1 MKLAPARRRILTV
14 LFTDL
19 SDSSRLAEW
28 LEAEEFWTLIEV
40 FRAVAHEVVPRHGG
54 LVARMQGD
62 GLLALFGHP
71 DAREDDGRRAA
82 EAALDM
88 RDELQ
93 RRAAATGLAPDLLRV
108 HSGIHA
114 GLVLT
119 QEGDIERGRVDVV
132 GEVVNTAARLCGLA
146 GAGELLA
153 SEESLGPHAQH
164 FEATARRR
172 TALRGRS
179 EPLDVLR
186 IGGRRQAMRR
196 IDASARRGVVPF
208 VGRTEALQWLA
219 GQVAPAGGGVRI
231 ACVVGEAGVGK
242 TRLLDEFVAGLETRL
257 HAVLRGGCENYLGA
271 ELLLPFMQCL
281 RPHADR
287 LTAAPG
293 PDPADDKAA
302 RRHDD
307 LCQLLAVGA
316 HVLTPGRRAQ
326 ALVHGL
332 RLLAGG
338 RTTTLVLDD
347 WQWSDDA
354 SRQALQAVVAGLAP
368 LRLVVAERAGPTDA
382 DPTLA
387 AAARLALQPL
397 DAQASA
403 RAVAAWLPQVD
414 PFTEQEVVRA
424 SGGSPLFIEELCH
437 AVASG
442 QVARGAPT
450 LQGSAWLFSLVAS
463 RLARMPGDLMALL
476 QVASVAGMVLP
487 GGLLDGV
494 AGPGSDRRLRDADLG
509 HGMLQ
514 PGDEP
519 GELRFRHGLTR
530 DAVYGTVDLQRR
542 RELHLRVAQWIEATS
557 AAQPGLPQPA
567 EALAHHFLQAG
578 RNEQAAS
585 FAEQAG
591 DRALAA
597 MALDRARAHFL
608 VALDAIRQLPMLSRP
623 MALKWCSLAERLGQT
638 CVFDPLD
645 SAHGL
650 DYFDR
655 AAALAA
661 AEGDV
666 NALARAEYWTAYVNY
681 GRGRPRSAVRASEA
695 ALQHAQQSGDAR
707 LVAQVQATLG
717 QALASAGQSQRALD
731 LLEVAV
737 RSKREHS
744 RPGSGTAIGSAY
756 SLGRMGYTLGDLGRF
771 DEAALRFAEAL
782 DLLGEA
788 PHSVGASVRELI
800 CAVHLWQ
807 GRWQEAFEIGLEGAE
822 LAFRCRS
829 RYLTAMG
836 RALAHCGAWAL
847 REDEASL
854 RALHDATVWIEERGG
869 AVSTSLNYGWLVEAC
884 RRADDRALMR
894 RHAAQLMQRAR
905 LQDTH
910 GLAQGCRALAR
921 DALARGR
928 PDRADHYLGLAERTA
943 AGRGSMREAAVNQLA
958 RAGLALS
965 AGNVDAARMLA
976 AQAEATF
983 HAMGMSWHAAQ
994 AQTLH
999 TI

>member
-19 SDSSRLAEW
+19 SDSSGLAERM
-28 LEAEEFWTLIEV
+28 EAEEFWDLIEL
-40 FRAVAHEVVPRHGG
+40 FRGVAHEVVPRHGG
-54 LVARMQGD
+54 FVARMQGD
-62 GLLALFGHP
+62 GLLALFGYP
-71 DAREDDGRRAA
+71 DPREDDGRRAA
-82 EAALDM
+82 EAALDLTC
-88 RDELQ
+88 ELG
-93 RRAAATGLAPDLLRV
+93 RRAAAAGLAPDLLRV

-153 SEESLGPHAQH
+153 SEDSLGPHAQL
-164 FEATARRR
+164 FEASARRR
-172 TALRGRS
+172 AALRGRS

-186 IGGRRQAMRR
+186 IGERRHAARR

-208 VGRTEALQWLA
+208 VGRSAALQWLA
-219 GQVAPAGGGVRI
+219 AQADPAGGGVRL
-231 ACVVGEAGVGK
+231 ACVTGEAGVGK
-242 TRLLDEFVAGLETRL
+242 TRLLDEFVAGLEAGC

-271 ELLLPFMQCL
+271 ELLQPFMQCL
-281 RPHADR
+281 RPHAEA
-287 LTAAPG
+287 LAAAPAPEPG
-293 PDPADDKAA
+293 DEKAQ

-307 LCQLLAVGA
+307 LRLLLAAGA
-316 HVLTPGRRAQ
+316 HSLPPGRRAQ
-326 ALVHGL
+326 ALVQAL
-332 RLLAGG
+332 RALAAG
-338 RTTTLVLDD
+338 RIVTLVLDD

-368 LRLVVAERAGPTDA
+368 LRLVVAQRTDLQDD

-387 AAARLALQPL
+387 GAARLALQPL
-397 DAQASA
+397 DAEASA

-414 PFTEQEVVRA
+414 PFTEQAVVRA

-437 AVASG
+437 SVASG
-442 QVARGAPT
+442 QGGRGAPAP
-450 LQGSAWLFSLVAS
+450 QGSAWLFSLVAS

-476 QVASVAGMVLP
+476 QVASVAGMALP
-487 GGLLDGV
+487 GALLDGV
-494 AGPGSDRRLRDADLG
+494 AGPGSERRLREADLG

-542 RELHLRVAQWIEATS
+542 RELHLRVAQWVEATG
-557 AAQPGLPQPA
+557 AARPGQPLPA
-567 EALAHHFLQAG
+567 EALAHHYLQAG
-578 RNEQAAS
+578 RHEQAAQ

-608 VALDAIRQLPMLSRP
+608 AALDAIRQLPMLSRP

-650 DYFDR
+650 GYFDR

-666 NALARAEYWTAYVNY
+666 DALARAEYWTAYVNY
-681 GRGRPRSAVRASEA
+681 GRGRPRQAVRASEA
-695 ALQHAQQSGDAR
+695 ALQHAQQSGDPR

-717 QALASAGQSQRALD
+717 QSLASAGQSERALA
-731 LLEVAV
+731 LLEEAV

-771 DEAALRFAEAL
+771 DEAAQRFAEAFA
-782 DLLGEA
+782 LLGDV
-788 PHSVGASVRELI
+788 PHSVGASVRELV
-800 CAVHLWQ
+800 CAVQLWQ

-854 RALHDATVWIEERGG
+854 RALHDATVWIEARGG
-869 AVSTSLNYGWLVEAC
+869 AVSTSLNYGWLVHAC
-884 RRADDRALMR
+884 RHAGDHALMR

-910 GLAQGCRALAR
+910 GLAHGCRALAR
-921 DALARGR
+921 DAHESGR
-928 PDRADHYLGLAERTA
+928 PDRVAHYLSVADRA
-943 AGRGSMREAAVNQLA
+943 AAMRGSAREVAVNQLA
-958 RAGLALS
+958 RAELARTGGDWRA
-965 AGNVDAARMLA
+965 AGALAARAQAAFERMAMPGYA
-976 AQAEATF
+976 AQARAL
-983 HAMGMSWHAAQ
+983 Q
-994 AQTLH
+994 AG
-999 TI
+999 